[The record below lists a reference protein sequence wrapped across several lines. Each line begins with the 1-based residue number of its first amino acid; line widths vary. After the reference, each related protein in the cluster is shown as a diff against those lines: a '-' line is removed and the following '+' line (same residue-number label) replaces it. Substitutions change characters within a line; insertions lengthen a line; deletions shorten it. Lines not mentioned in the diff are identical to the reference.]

1 MKIVKNESHSKL
13 IRVGFIPNLY
23 SYKSR
28 IRSSLLISFIK
39 QLKC

>member
-1 MKIVKNESHSKL
+1 MKNLKDESHSKL
-13 IRVGFIPNLY
+13 IRIGFIPNLY
-23 SYKSR
+23 SCKPK